1 MLVRLDRHGPVTAVT
16 LDRPQKRNAL
26 SVALRRELV
35 ACFRALA
42 SDRDVCAMVLTGAGT
57 AFCAG
62 MDRSEFGGDADHRRD
77 LFESSKELFASLG
90 ELPIPA
96 IAAINGPALGGGSAL
111 AASCDIR
118 LASPAARLGHPEV
131 ALGIP
136 ASYAALLGMFPEQV
150 ARELAYTG
158 RILTAEEA
166 LALGAVREVVAD
178 PVGRGVALG
187 LEMARHGRAV
197 LEATKRII
205 IETARGGAAA
215 RAWEAELRLFR
226 QALFAGR

>member
-1 MLVRLDRHGPVTAVT
+1 VLVRLDRHGPVALVT
-16 LDRPQKRNAL
+16 LDRPEKRNAL
-26 SVALRRELV
+26 SVALRRELA

-42 SDRDVCAMVLTGAGT
+42 SDRDACAMVLTGAGT

-77 LFESSKELFASLG
+77 LFESSKELFGRS
-90 ELPIPA
+90 
-96 IAAINGPALGGGSAL
+96 
-111 AASCDIR
+111 ASCR
-118 LASPAARLGHPEV
+118 SRRSRRSTARRWAAARRWPRRATPGWRRRPRAWV
-131 ALGIP
+131 IP
-136 ASYAALLGMFPEQV
+136 SW
-150 ARELAYTG
+150 RS
-158 RILTAEEA
+158 
-166 LALGAVREVVAD
+166 
-178 PVGRGVALG
+178 

>member
-1 MLVRLDRHGPVTAVT
+1 
-16 LDRPQKRNAL
+16 L
-26 SVALRRELV
+26 SVALRRELA

-118 LASPAARLGHPEV
+118 LASPATRLGHPEV

-136 ASYAALLGMFPEQV
+136 ASYAALLAQRLEDD
-150 ARELAYTG
+150 A
-158 RILTAEEA
+158 
-166 LALGAVREVVAD
+166 
-178 PVGRGVALG
+178 GRGQDRRDVDHRMRHDEHVSDQHHEPAAVDRVPDPAIRALLASSVRCSG
-187 LEMARHGRAV
+187 SMPMRHARPMR
-197 LEATKRII
+197 K
-205 IETARGGAAA
+205 IEPALSAAPA
-215 RAWEAELRLFR
+215 A
-226 QALFAGR
+226 